1 MILLISIYGNPILRH
16 KCNSIDSNYPNL
28 NDLIVN
34 MFETMHNASGIGIS
48 APQIGLPIRLFL
60 IDLTPYHEDNP
71 SIPKIKKVFINPKI
85 ISESGQDV
93 IHNEGCLSIPG
104 VREDI
109 SRKSQVKVSYLDD
122 KFNSYNEDIDGV
134 YARVFQHEYDHL
146 NGVLFIDHLSP
157 LQKNIIT
164 KKLTRIQKGKFEELY
179 PTIKYKK

>member
-1 MILLISIYGNPILRH
+1 MILPISIYGNPILRH

-85 ISESGQDV
+85 ISESGQDI

-109 SRKSQVKVSYLDD
+109 SRKSQIKVSYLDD
-122 KFNSYNEDIDGV
+122 KFNSYNEDIEGV

-157 LQKNIIT
+157 LQKNILN